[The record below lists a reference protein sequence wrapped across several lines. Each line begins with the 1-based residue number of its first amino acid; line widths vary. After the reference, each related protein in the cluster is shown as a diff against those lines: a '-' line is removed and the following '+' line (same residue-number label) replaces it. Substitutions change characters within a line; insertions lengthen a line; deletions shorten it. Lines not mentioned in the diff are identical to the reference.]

1 MTRTDKR
8 SHISDLPSKPGRR
21 CSKQGRARQSLQDHQ
36 AGVWQV
42 CGRGTDAL
50 IMDKQGRLITTEA
63 EQDARGTEHF
73 SEVLNRPPPPPTEA
87 DIQEAETDL
96 DVNTDPPGKEE
107 IIAAIKSL
115 KNGKF
120 PGQDNLSTEVF
131 KADPQLAADL
141 LQPLF
146 ADIWEGMKL
155 PEDWRESHCEDSE
168 ERCPQQ
174 LQQLAR
180 NHPTIC
186 TQPDTGQDHH
196 PANSR
201 HSGPTTEKRA
211 GRILE
216 RRGMHRPDLH
226 PV

>member
-1 MTRTDKR
+1 MC
-8 SHISDLPSKPGRR
+8 GRYR
-21 CSKQGRARQSLQDHQ
+21 
-36 AGVWQV
+36 
-42 CGRGTDAL
+42 RGTDAL

-73 SEVLNRPPPPPTEA
+73 SEVLNRPPPPTEA

-141 LQPLF
+141 L
-146 ADIWEGMKL
+146 
-155 PEDWRESHCEDSE
+155 RRS
-168 ERCPQQ
+168 
-174 LQQLAR
+174 LQ
-180 NHPTIC
+180 T
-186 TQPDTGQDHH
+186 
-196 PANSR
+196 
-201 HSGPTTEKRA
+201 SG
-211 GRILE
+211 
-216 RRGMHRPDLH
+216 RG
-226 PV
+226 